1 MPFAAHG
8 QEFSFVLGLLD
19 RKNSNNGHTATDGL
33 LSTAEMTATGGN
45 IIDNSDVNGV
55 NCVPVQSGTSLQRTK
70 RTGALL
76 QMDLIGGVNVI
87 RSCIDVARKR
97 TVGRLGS
104 FNIKGV
110 TASGCKDLGLG

>member
-19 RKNSNNGHTATDGL
+19 RKNCNDGHTVIES
-33 LSTAEMTATGGN
+33 STTEMIAAEGGA
-45 IIDNSDVNGV
+45 IHNSDINSV
-55 NCVPVQSGTSLQRTK
+55 NCIPMQSETSLQQTK

-110 TASGCKDLGLG
+110 TASGCKDLGPG

>member
-1 MPFAAHG
+1 VPFAAHG

-19 RKNSNNGHTATDGL
+19 RKNCNDGHTATDST
-33 LSTAEMTATGGN
+33 LSTSEMIATEGN
-45 IIDNSDVNGV
+45 AILNSDANGV
-55 NCVPVQSGTSLQRTK
+55 NCIPMKSETSLQQTK

-110 TASGCKDLGLG
+110 TLSGCKDLGLG

>member
-1 MPFAAHG
+1 VPFAAHG

-19 RKNSNNGHTATDGL
+19 RKNRNDGHAATDDQL
-33 LSTAEMTATGGN
+33 FATE
-45 IIDNSDVNGV
+45 IIAGDGDVSND
-55 NCVPVQSGTSLQRTK
+55 CIPIQSETSLQKTK

-76 QMDLIGGVNVI
+76 QMDLIGGVSVI